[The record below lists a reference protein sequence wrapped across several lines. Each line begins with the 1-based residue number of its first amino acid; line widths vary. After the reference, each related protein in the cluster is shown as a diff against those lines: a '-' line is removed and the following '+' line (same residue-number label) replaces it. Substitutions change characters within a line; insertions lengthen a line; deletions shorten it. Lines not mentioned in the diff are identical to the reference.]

1 MTLVHLDTEVSKRKI
16 HDLDLSF
23 VERRLIRVDGYTAEQ
38 ARAATDLYRCVL
50 VLQVEYPERAIV
62 PPVAADHALHAHILH
77 TRRYAADMQAIF
89 GRVLHHDPDD
99 FAAATADAAR
109 EFTRQAFLDRF
120 GIAVPAFEMCL
131 VSLEAGARQ
140 AA

>member
-99 FAAATADAAR
+99 FAASAMVPVNAPASSTAASAHSGSAWKR
-109 EFTRQAFLDRF
+109 A
-120 GIAVPAFEMCL
+120 ICA
-131 VSLEAGARQ
+131 
-140 AA
+140 